1 MSEHPYQMG
10 QQTGWFRVILA
21 LVVTVEAVAVF
32 FGLRDLMQPGTI
44 AAGAIPIVTAIAVAG
59 AFFLLWDYICRS
71 IPAFSTPGRRMA
83 GIALGSI
90 LMLATIAASSWFIA
104 AAIGGDAATRVHQD
118 TYITLVQA
126 ELDKAP
132 FNAKLDQTIYTK
144 ALEVQAA
151 FRDETGREKKFGSQ
165 SGKPGDGAVTALYNS
180 VSESMG
186 KLARLIDDKLTDSS
200 ETQKKALSL
209 VKDMK
214 QAASQKEFVQK
225 ATDVS
230 SLLNKLD
237 NISAVQDAMNYGVVT
252 VDTKN
257 GDLRMQVD
265 NLTGELRRT
274 AKATDDKRKKIE
286 APFYSPTSGALAIME
301 YPSASPGGWIVGV
314 AIDIVP
320 FLVLL
325 LLVLNHAEYRDR
337 QAAAEEGR
345 VFSLRKPA
353 E

>member
-1 MSEHPYQMG
+1 MNAHPHQTG
-10 QQTGWFRVILA
+10 QPTGWFRVILV
-21 LVVTVEAVAVF
+21 LVVACEAAAIF
-32 FGLRDLMQPGTI
+32 FGLRDLMQPGTL
-44 AAGAIPIVTAIAVAG
+44 AAGAIPIITAIAVAG
-59 AFFLLWDYICRS
+59 AFFLLWDHMCRS
-71 IPAFSTPGRRMA
+71 IPAYSTPGRRMA
-83 GIALGSI
+83 GLALGSVV
-90 LMLATIAASSWFIA
+90 MLATISASAWFIA
-104 AAIGGDAATRVHQD
+104 AAIGGDTATRVHQD
-118 TYITLVQA
+118 AYIALVQA

-151 FRDETGREKKFGSQ
+151 FRDETGREKNFGSQ
-165 SGKPGDGAVTALYNS
+165 SGKVGDGAVTALYRS
-180 VSESMG
+180 VSDSMG
-186 KLARLIDDKLTDSS
+186 KLARVIDDKLTDSK

-214 QAASQKEFVQK
+214 QSTSQKEFVQK

-237 NISAVQDAMNYGVVT
+237 NISAVQDAMNYGVIT

-274 AKATDDKRKKIE
+274 AKATDDQRKKIE
-286 APFYSPTSGALAIME
+286 APFYSPTTGALAIME
-301 YPSASPGGWIVGV
+301 YPSASPGGWIVGI

-325 LLVLNHAEYRDR
+325 LLMLTHAEHRDR
-337 QAAAEEGR
+337 MAASEDSR
-345 VFSLRKPA
+345 IVSLRQPA

>member
-1 MSEHPYQMG
+1 
-10 QQTGWFRVILA
+10 
-21 LVVTVEAVAVF
+21 
-32 FGLRDLMQPGTI
+32 
-44 AAGAIPIVTAIAVAG
+44 
-59 AFFLLWDYICRS
+59 
-71 IPAFSTPGRRMA
+71 
-83 GIALGSI
+83 
-90 LMLATIAASSWFIA
+90 
-104 AAIGGDAATRVHQD
+104 
-118 TYITLVQA
+118 VQA

-151 FRDETGREKKFGSQ
+151 FRDETGREKNFGSQ
-165 SGKPGDGAVTALYNS
+165 SGKVGDGAVTALYRS
-180 VSESMG
+180 VSDSMG
-186 KLARLIDDKLTDSS
+186 KLTRVIDDKLTDSK

-214 QAASQKEFVQK
+214 QSTNQKEFVQK

-237 NISAVQDAMNYGVVT
+237 NISAVQDAMNYGVIT

-274 AKATDDKRKKIE
+274 AKATDDQRKKIE
-286 APFYSPTSGALAIME
+286 APFYSPTTGALAIME

-325 LLVLNHAEYRDR
+325 LLMLTHAEHRDR
-337 QAAAEEGR
+337 LAAFDDSR
-345 VFSLRKPA
+345 VLSLRKPA